1 MIKIRHF
8 LGVLML
14 VCILTA
20 CGGGTAEKVET
31 PSGMNMQRGRNY
43 KEVIEDFED
52 KGFTNI
58 RTEPIEDL
66 LFSWRF
72 KNGEVEEISVGGD
85 KNYDPGVKVPPDTE
99 VVIRYHTYNTAAEE
113 NQEEEETSATG
124 GQSDSAKQA
133 EQKTDQAAPD
143 KNAKDAAEE
152 KTEEAAPAGEGME
165 KKEDK
170 ADPDQNAGKEKSGQ
184 AAPADQTAESAKPAE

>member
-1 MIKIRHF
+1 M
-8 LGVLML
+8 LLL

-20 CGGGTAEKVET
+20 CGGGSAEKVET

-99 VVIRYHTYNTAAEE
+99 VVIRYHTYNTAAEDA
-113 NQEEEETSATG
+113 EEEETSAAG

-170 ADPDQNAGKEKSGQ
+170 AAPDQNAGKEKSGQ

>member
-8 LGVLML
+8 LSILLL
-14 VCILTA
+14 VCILTG
-20 CGGGTAEKVET
+20 CGGGSAEKVET

-99 VVIRYHTYNTAAEE
+99 VVIRYHTYNTAAEDA
-113 NQEEEETSATG
+113 EEEETSAAG

-152 KTEEAAPAGEGME
+152 KTEESAPAGEGME

>member
-20 CGGGTAEKVET
+20 CGGGSVEKVET
-31 PSGMNMQRGRNY
+31 PSGMNIQRGRNY

-85 KNYDPGVKVPPDTE
+85 NNYDPGVKVPPDTE
-99 VVIRYHTYNTAAEE
+99 VVIRYHTYNTAAEDA
-113 NQEEEETSATG
+113 EEEETSAAG

-165 KKEDK
+165 KKEK
-170 ADPDQNAGKEKSGQ
+170 VQELETIKKILVETETLEYLRILLKEKN
-184 AAPADQTAESAKPAE
+184 